1 MGSARLVRAF
11 VILVICVLLAP
22 PQGADAATCALT
34 PDLRAVSVNQGL
46 GSYTPLV
53 RGKETLLRAFLGK
66 PKCAASGDSIAVTG
80 GQVRVSLGS
89 TVLATVVA
97 PTPGPAPTYALV
109 AAYASAPVADWPR
122 DPIFVVPGA
131 ALAPAST
138 MAAFSVTFAVTVNY
152 TAQPVG
158 GAPTSGTA
166 TYTTLTGSTAA
177 LSASVDR

>member
-11 VILVICVLLAP
+11 VTLVICVLVAP
-22 PQGADAATCALT
+22 PQGADASAPCALS
-34 PDLRAVSVNQGL
+34 PELRAITVNQGL

-80 GQVRVSLGS
+80 GQVKVSLGS
-89 TVLATVVA
+89 TVLATVAA

-109 AAYASAPVADWPR
+109 AAYASAPVADWPG
-122 DPIFVVPGA
+122 DPIFVIPGA

-138 MAAFSVTFAVTVNY
+138 MAAFSVTFAVTVSY
-152 TAQPVG
+152 TS
-158 GAPTSGTA
+158 TSGGVSTPGSA
-166 TYTTLTGSTAA
+166 TYTTLTG
-177 LSASVDR
+177 